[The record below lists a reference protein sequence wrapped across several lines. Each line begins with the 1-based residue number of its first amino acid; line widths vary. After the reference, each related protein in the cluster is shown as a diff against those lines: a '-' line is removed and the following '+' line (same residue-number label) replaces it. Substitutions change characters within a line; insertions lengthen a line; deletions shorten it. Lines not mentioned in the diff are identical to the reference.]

1 MTVTVEVASAG
12 HVEAAV
18 QECLA
23 AQRGREDAYPKQVAA
38 GKLTME
44 QASAKIQGMATAVA
58 YLTILASNARQMEH
72 DAERERAEA
81 QRRGGGQP

>member
-1 MTVTVEVASAG
+1 MKVTVEVASAA

-44 QASAKIQGMATAVA
+44 QASAKIQGMASAVA

-72 DAERERAEA
+72 DARRAPAANE
-81 QRRGGGQP
+81 RGGGQP